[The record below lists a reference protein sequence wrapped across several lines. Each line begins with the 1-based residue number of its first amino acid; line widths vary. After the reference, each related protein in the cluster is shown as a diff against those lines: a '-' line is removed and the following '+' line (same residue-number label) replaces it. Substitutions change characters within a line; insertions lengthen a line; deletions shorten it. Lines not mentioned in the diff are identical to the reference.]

1 MTSGR
6 TRYLQR
12 QKLTFA
18 FTAFA
23 LALFGYSISKL
34 R

>member
-6 TRYLQR
+6 ARYLQR

-18 FTAFA
+18 AAA
-23 LALFGYSISKL
+23 LFLSLFGYWLASL